1 MRRSL
6 LILGSLG
13 TILLFMLATASGNT
27 SAFARY
33 YTPLLAING
42 LMLVSMIVLVG
53 IRLRQLLKNVKTKV
67 FGSRLTLRMVLMFSL
82 VAVLPG
88 ALVYTLSVQF
98 LNRSIETWFDVR
110 VEKALDRGLNLG
122 HNAIDYQQSDLL
134 RKARVIALEIH
145 DENGSAV
152 LSRLTRLRDQI
163 GVQEISL
170 FDENGQTL
178 AHIGN
183 ENAGLF
189 PALPERAQLRQAMQG
204 PVKALET
211 DTDQGLMMRVM
222 ISVHDTGLSER
233 ARILQLRQPIPK
245 ALAEDAE
252 LVEQVRADYKQ
263 LSQSR
268 QGLKL
273 VYSLTL
279 TLALLMALLGALA
292 LAIYLSDKLAAP
304 LSVLAEATRAVAAG
318 DYSQR
323 QPVISRDELG
333 ILTHSFN
340 RMTRQ
345 LADARDALEQHQAEQ
360 EAANAYLEAM
370 LGSLTAGVLSFSD
383 HWSLASANQSALRIL
398 GIEPARLG
406 ALPLAQWHEVYPAL
420 ATLSQQMISG
430 FTGSEEHWQQE
441 VEVAEQNRML
451 QMRGTRL
458 TITEGQASG
467 YLVVFDDITD
477 LISAQRDAAWGEVA
491 RRLAHEIKNPLTP
504 IQLAAERL
512 GLKLADKLDA
522 SGQDM
527 LARNTQT
534 IVKQVSALKQ
544 MVDAFRDYARK
555 PTGKKKPLDL
565 RELLQEILVLY
576 EAAAVPVRIEDNVEG
591 PLMVQGDATH
601 LRQVIHNLL
610 QNAQDAVTIH
620 NVDPNNA
627 EKSAPR
633 ICVRMVKTDKFA
645 RLVVEDSGNGFQP
658 DILPR
663 VFEPY
668 ITTKQKGTGLGLAI
682 VKKII
687 DEHHGRIQAGNR
699 EGGGAFVRIDL
710 PLVED

>member
-13 TILLFMLATASGNT
+13 TILLFLLATASGNT

-33 YTPLLAING
+33 YQGLLAING
-42 LMLVSMIVLVG
+42 LMLVSMVVLVG
-53 IRLRQLLKNVKTKV
+53 LRLRQLLKAVKAKV

-122 HNAIDYQQSDLL
+122 HNAIDFQQTDLL

-170 FDENGQTL
+170 FDETGQTL

-189 PALPERAQLRQAMQG
+189 PTIPERSQLRQAMQG
-204 PVKALET
+204 PVKSLET
-211 DTDQGLMMRVM
+211 DSEQGLMMRVM
-222 ISVHDTGLSER
+222 IGVHDTGLSER

-273 VYSLTL
+273 IYSLTL
-279 TLALLMALLGALA
+279 TLALLMALLGAVA

-345 LADARDALEQHQAEQ
+345 LADARASLEQHQAEQ

-370 LGSLTAGVLSFSD
+370 LGSLTAGVLSFND
-383 HWSLASANQSALRIL
+383 QWVLASTNQSALRIL
-398 GIEPARLG
+398 SIDPAQLRN
-406 ALPLAQWHEVYPAL
+406 LPLAQWPSVYPAL
-420 ATLSQQMISG
+420 STLSQQMISG
-430 FTGSEEHWQQE
+430 FTGTEEHWQQE
-441 VEVAEQNRML
+441 VEVAEQNRIL

-458 TITEGQASG
+458 TVTEGTSSG

-512 GLKLADKLDA
+512 GFKLADKLDA
-522 SGQDM
+522 AGQDM

-544 MVDAFRDYARK
+544 MVDAFRDYSRK

-565 RELLQEILVLY
+565 RELLHEILVLY
-576 EAAAVPVRIEDNVEG
+576 EAAAVPVHVEDTADGALEV
-591 PLMVQGDATH
+591 LGDATH

-610 QNAQDAVTIH
+610 QNAQDAVTAVAAH
-620 NVDPNNA
+620 P
-627 EKSAPR
+627 EKTAPR
-633 ICVRMVKTDKFA
+633 ICVRLVKTDKFA

-699 EGGGAFVRIDL
+699 DGGGAYVRIDL